1 MFTHGHW
8 INNRSLFPS
17 QDVPVAM
24 ATWQATIHV
33 PQETVA
39 LMSGDE
45 ESTINPKEKGKCAT
59 LKAPKTKI
67 VEIANCINLN
77 DLHYLPSSL

>member
-45 ESTINPKEKGKCAT
+45 EPTINREEKGIFVN
-59 LKAPKTKI
+59 LKARKTKT
-67 VEIANCINLN
+67 VELENSIDLN
-77 DLHYLPSSL
+77 